1 MLVIFAKNGVIVMEK
16 KREKNYKKV
25 ERLVYVSLWGLAMLV
40 PLVVQLYEY
49 VAGIDAELE
58 MAQVARTWL
67 TLLPF
72 LVLFWVHE
80 LLLMPLLLRSSGLKV
95 LYVVLTVAVIAAI
108 VSVIEAPHRS
118 HRKKEDAT
126 LREVVVTNV
135 ETGEE
140 MKRFT
145 TRGRPRPP
153 FNMFQF
159 ANVMFALFTVSANI
173 AINLYFRSL
182 SNRRRIE
189 RLEAEN
195 TSARLQYLK
204 YQINPHFFMNTL
216 NNIHAL
222 IDIDAERARDVVIDL
237 SKLMRY
243 VLYDIDKD
251 EVTLKQEVDFLNN
264 YIALMRIRL
273 TDNVKIQVTMPE
285 GGEDVK
291 LPPLL
296 FIPFVENIFKH
307 GVSYREPSVIDI
319 SLAVEDEG
327 KRVTF
332 RSINSNYGNKGGDRH
347 HGIGLENL
355 RRRLDLLYGD
365 SYTMETNDRGATF
378 ESRLTIP
385 VGGRH
390 GSEIVKV

>member
-1 MLVIFAKNGVIVMEK
+1 MEK
-16 KREKNYKKV
+16 SVEKNYKRV
-25 ERLVYVSLWGLAMLV
+25 ERKAYIALWVIVLLI
-40 PLVVQLYEY
+40 PLVEVTYEY
-49 VAGIDAELE
+49 LNGTDGVFETGSLLK
-58 MAQVARTWL
+58 TWL
-67 TLLPF
+67 YMLPF
-72 LVLFWVHE
+72 MALFWVHE
-80 LLLMPLLLRSSGLKV
+80 LLLLPLLMRRKGLKA
-95 LYVVLTVAVIAAI
+95 LYVALTVAAIAAA
-108 VSVIEAPHRS
+108 VVVLEAPHKS

-145 TRGRPRPP
+145 TRGRPRPK
-153 FNMFQF
+153 FNMFMF
-159 ANVMFALFTVSANI
+159 TNVMFALFTVSVNI
-173 AINLYFRSL
+173 MTSLYFRGL

-189 RLEAEN
+189 SLEAEN

-204 YQINPHFFMNTL
+204 YQVNPHFFMNTL

-222 IDIDAERARDVVIDL
+222 IDIDANRAREVVIDL
-237 SKLMRY
+237 SKMMRY

-251 EVTLKQEVDFLNN
+251 EVTLKQEVDFLSN
-264 YIALMRIRL
+264 YISLMRIRL
-273 TDNVKIQVTMPE
+273 TDNVKIQVAMPQ
-285 GGEDVK
+285 GRDDVK

-319 SLAVEDEG
+319 SLAVDDANG
-327 KRVTF
+327 RVTF
-332 RSINSNYGNKGGDRH
+332 QSINSNHSHKTGDKH
-347 HGIGLENL
+347 HGIGIENL

-365 SYTMETNDRGATF
+365 RYTMAVNDRGATF

-385 VGGRH
+385 VGC
-390 GSEIVKV
+390 GSDKEIAKE

>member
-1 MLVIFAKNGVIVMEK
+1 MEK
-16 KREKNYKKV
+16 KAERNYKRV
-25 ERLVYVSLWGLAMLV
+25 ERMVYIVLWVIVLLI
-40 PLVVQLYEY
+40 PLVEQTYEY
-49 VAGIDAELE
+49 LNGTDEAFEGDKLLK
-58 MAQVARTWL
+58 TWL
-67 TLLPF
+67 FMLPF
-72 LVLFWVHE
+72 FVLFWVHE
-80 LLLMPLLLRSSGLKV
+80 LLLMPLLMRRKGHKA
-95 LYVVLTVAVIAAI
+95 LYVVLTVAAITAMIAVID
-108 VSVIEAPHRS
+108 APHKS
-118 HRKKEDAT
+118 HRKKEDST

-145 TRGRPRPP
+145 TRGRKRPT

-159 ANVMFALFTVSANI
+159 TNVMFALFTVSVNI
-173 AINLYFRSL
+173 ATSLYFRGL
-182 SNRRRIE
+182 SNRRRIA

-195 TSARLQYLK
+195 TSTRLQYLK
-204 YQINPHFFMNTL
+204 YQVNPHFFMNTL

-332 RSINSNYGNKGGDRH
+332 RSINSNHGNKGGDRH